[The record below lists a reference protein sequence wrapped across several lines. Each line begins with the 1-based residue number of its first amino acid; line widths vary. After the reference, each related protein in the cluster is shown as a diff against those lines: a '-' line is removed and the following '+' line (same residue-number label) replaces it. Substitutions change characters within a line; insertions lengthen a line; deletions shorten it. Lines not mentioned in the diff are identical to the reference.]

1 MLGCYSNSPLYDST
15 IDWFCP
21 RSMTLL
27 PRAGS
32 RECLRVAAEY
42 LSGFGAVPR
51 ALVVGNHDLE
61 GDEFETD
68 DQNLAAWVQVCG
80 VGPQGV

>member
-1 MLGCYSNSPLYDST
+1 MS
-15 IDWFCP
+15 
-21 RSMTLL
+21 LL

-42 LSGFGAVPR
+42 LGGFGAVPR

-68 DQNLAAWVQVCG
+68 EKNLAAWVQVCG
-80 VGPQGV
+80 VGQQGSQGRCNLGASA